1 MPTKAKGKSRFW
13 RKCRIYFRRFRLTVW
28 CVTLAVLGAL
38 IYLNQIG
45 LPDFLKRPLQ
55 KRLQE
60 NGVALEFSELRLH
73 WSRGFVAEQVRFG
86 ASASTNHPA
95 VPRLTARELEIN
107 LHLRAL
113 LRARVQVDSL
123 ALRGG
128 KIEWTLTPTNAPE
141 RLLSISNIE
150 TSLRLL
156 PGDQWLL
163 DDLRGQFCG
172 ANFFLSGSLTNAS
185 ALRELKTAPATT
197 NRWPERLRRLA
208 DITDQIKFKT
218 PPEVRLDVQGDA
230 RDLGSFSARLSV
242 KGDDADTA
250 WGRARQVLFM
260 AQMFPAATNEL
271 SRAELSLQAQ
281 TTETRWANVTNLDA
295 KLRLITVAAQPELV
309 DAAAT
314 IRAAGVTTR
323 WASVAET
330 QLKASWTHTLTNPIP
345 RAGRVELHT
354 DKLTTWLTRAADL
367 DFAATWGA
375 AINPP
380 VPEAALGFWTNLLP
394 YQVQWTTSIG
404 ALRTIAFQ
412 ADLLSCA
419 GDWAPPQLTLEN
431 LQASLYRGSLAGRA
445 QLNVISR
452 VASVSGASDFE
463 FKALAPLLDSK
474 SQEALAKITWAQP
487 PQVRAAATLL
497 LPAWTNQHPE
507 RWQTEVFPTLRLA
520 AAVALTNASYQ
531 GVHADSISTRCTYT
545 NFVWELPDLE
555 IARPE
560 GALKI
565 VHRANE
571 VTREYYFKLHS
582 TLDPQAVLPLFPA
595 EVRRGFDLCEFG
607 QPPVLSGELR
617 GRWDDPT
624 SVGFRGHIALTN
636 FAFRGQA
643 VDAVVAGLH
652 YTNLVLACLEPRIY
666 RGTQFVTLDG
676 VTADFITHRTHFTNG
691 FSTMD
696 PGLVV
701 RAIGPMVAEVMAPYH
716 FGKPPTARFNGYT
729 SMGNP
734 HDADVI
740 FEGEGEDFESL
751 HFRATHYVARV
762 IWKNNLL
769 TVTNV
774 YGDFYG
780 GKASGWAHFVFPDQD
795 HAQYAFGVNV
805 TNALLSPLVA
815 DQTRTPNKL
824 EGQLTGQLL
833 ITNAWTDN
841 IKSWDGYG
849 QAILRDGLLWELPV
863 FGVLSGPLDSIMP
876 GVGNSRFTE
885 AKGTFGVGK
894 SVIYSPDLEMRSSTM
909 RLQYRG
915 AVDFDGNLNARV
927 IAEPLRDTPVVG
939 SVVST
944 ILAPVARLFAY
955 RITGT
960 MKEPKSE
967 PIYIPTPVMHLFSP
981 FQSLGGL
988 FTPAPTPVVAPTNA
1002 LPEIK

>member
-38 IYLNQIG
+38 VYLNQIG
-45 LPDFLKRPLQ
+45 LPDFLKHPLQ
-55 KRLQE
+55 KRLQDH
-60 NGVALEFSELRLH
+60 GLALEFSELRLH

-95 VPRLTARELEIN
+95 VPRFTARELEIN

-113 LRARVQVDSL
+113 LLARIQVDAI

-128 KIEWTLTPTNAPE
+128 KIEWTLTQTNAPE
-141 RLLSISNIE
+141 RILSISNIE

-156 PGDQWLL
+156 PGDRWLL
-163 DDLRGQFCG
+163 DDLRGQFSG

-185 ALRELKTAPATT
+185 ALRELKAAPATT

-218 PPEVRLDVQGDA
+218 PPEVRLDVHGDA

-260 AQMFPAATNEL
+260 AQMFPAATNEP

-281 TTETRWANVTNLDA
+281 NTETRWANVTNLDA

-354 DKLTTWLTRAADL
+354 DKLTTWLTRATDL
-367 DFAATWGA
+367 DFAATWA
-375 AINPP
+375 PAINPP
-380 VPEAALGFWTNLLP
+380 APEAALGFWTNLLP

-412 ADLLSCA
+412 ADRLSCA

-431 LQASLYRGSLAGRA
+431 LQASLYRGSLTGRA
-445 QLNVISR
+445 QLDVVSR

-474 SQEALAKITWAQP
+474 SQEELAKFTWAQP
-487 PQVRAAATLL
+487 PQFRAAATFV
-497 LPAWTNQHPE
+497 LPAWTNQQPE
-507 RWQTEVFPTLRLA
+507 RWQAEVLPTLQLA

-531 GVHADSISTRCTYT
+531 GVHADRIATRCTYT
-545 NFVWELPDLE
+545 NSVWELPDLE
-555 IARPE
+555 ITRPE
-560 GALKI
+560 GALKL
-565 VHRANE
+565 VHRAND
-571 VTREYYFKLHS
+571 VTRDYYFKLHS
-582 TLDPQAVLPLFPA
+582 TIDPQAVLPLFAA

-607 QPPVLSGELR
+607 QPPVLSGELW

-643 VDAVVAGLH
+643 VDAVVTGLY

-666 RGTQFVTLDG
+666 RGTQHLALDG

-691 FSTMD
+691 FSTID
-696 PGLVV
+696 PGLIV
-701 RAIGPMVAEVMAPYH
+701 RAIGPAVAEVMAPYH

-740 FEGEGEDFESL
+740 FEGEGDDFESL

-780 GKASGWAHFVFPDQD
+780 GKASGWAHFIFPDQE

-805 TNALLSPLVA
+805 TNAQLSPLVA
-815 DQTRTPNKL
+815 DQTRKPNNL
-824 EGQLTGQLL
+824 EGLLTGQLVV
-833 ITNAWTDN
+833 TNAWTDN

-849 QAILRDGLLWELPV
+849 HAILRDGLLWELPV

-915 AVDFDGNLNARV
+915 AVDFDGNINARV

-967 PIYIPTPVMHLFSP
+967 PIYIPAPVMILFSP

-988 FTPAPTPVVAPTNA
+988 FTPAPAPVSVPTNA
-1002 LPEIK
+1002 PPEIK